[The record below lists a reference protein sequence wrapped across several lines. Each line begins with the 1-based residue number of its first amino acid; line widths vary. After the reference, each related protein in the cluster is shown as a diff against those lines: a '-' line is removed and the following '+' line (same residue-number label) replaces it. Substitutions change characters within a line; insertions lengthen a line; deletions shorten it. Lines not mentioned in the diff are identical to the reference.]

1 MLELLADVLGA
12 AEHEHGVEAGRRR
25 ALRANVPLD
34 ELVPVVGDHV
44 AEELGAHG
52 RPVDDGEH
60 AHHAVGT
67 PSSSSSLRS
76 RLAPAGACATPSVW
90 LLLLKNA

>member
-1 MLELLADVLGA
+1 MLELLADVLIA
-12 AEHEHGVEAGRRR
+12 AEHEDGVEAGRRR
-25 ALRANVPLD
+25 ALRANVPD
-34 ELVPVVGDHV
+34 GELVPLVGDDV
-44 AEELGAHG
+44 AEQLGLHG
-52 RPVDDGEH
+52 RPVRDGEH

-76 RLAPAGACATPSVW
+76 RLAPAGAWATPSVW